1 MKLKNALKFS
11 TTKIFR
17 EKDKTVIYLVFITLC
32 LTMLFLMCSI
42 AFNTNFVIDK
52 NINDSGI
59 REMTLRL
66 KLEEEI
72 QEGIVYIEE
81 LSSIRGLESVAL
93 EEPFTETRR
102 FKVMLKD
109 YRGIKNVTME
119 LESKER
125 YQIYMNT
132 EIMKKIPM
140 VSSLKFVSGLMF
152 LIIIMLCFVVI
163 YVVMSDS
170 LNESKTVM
178 SIYKAIGYRNKDLK
192 DMLLS
197 ECLLLGAGG
206 YLISAVFSSIV
217 MSYVINPLLVNKFIE
232 LTDDMNFTVGRP
244 VYLIVLVGLV
254 AIIYLSSATASFNL
268 KKISPI
274 MLLRE

>member
-1 MKLKNALKFS
+1 
-11 TTKIFR
+11 
-17 EKDKTVIYLVFITLC
+17 
-32 LTMLFLMCSI
+32 MCSI

-132 EIMKKIPM
+132 EIMNKIPI
-140 VSSLKFVSGLMF
+140 VSSLKFVSGLLF
-152 LIIIMLCFVVI
+152 LIIITLCFVVI